1 MKLASFAMIA
11 PAMAQF
17 AAVEEPLLVQEP
29 AYKPVEQQPIAP
41 VAAAQPAPLPFAG
54 MDPMMMM
61 ALMGDDSSSMKDLL
75 PLMMMN
81 GQNGQGMNPMMM
93 MSLLGDD
100 SSSMKDLLPLMMMN
114 GQNGQQMDPMMMMTL
129 LDDSSSMQDL
139 LPLMMMNGQ
148 GAQSGEMNP
157 MLLMSLL
164 SEDCNFSD
172 AINALSVDE
181 DTKKALA
188 TGAVAWKVNA
198 DGEYDSTA
206 AYDAAIAAQYVDYD
220 YLACKNKGGLDP
232 MMMNMLGGQNMDPMT
247 TLMMLDGGSMD
258 DLLPLMMMGGQ
269 NGQPGQMNPMMM
281 MSLLGDDT
289 VTKKSCDADYKLKAF
304 FTAGVDAL
312 ESSSDIADIRAGIEG
327 LAVKSDAQQA
337 YVDCLA
343 AATEEGSEK
352 STMEK
357 MLPLMMMGGNQQ
369 MNPLMMMSLL
379 GDGASSDLLPLMM
392 MGQQPGQQMDPMM
405 MMMLMKE

>member
-1 MKLASFAMIA
+1 
-11 PAMAQF
+11 
-17 AAVEEPLLVQEP
+17 
-29 AYKPVEQQPIAP
+29 
-41 VAAAQPAPLPFAG
+41 
-54 MDPMMMM
+54 
-61 ALMGDDSSSMKDLL
+61 MKDLL

-81 GQNGQGMNPMMM
+81 GQNGQQMDPVTMMM
-93 MSLLGDD
+93 LMGDGD

-114 GQNGQQMDPMMMMTL
+114 GQNGQQMDPMMMMSL
-129 LDDSSSMQDL
+129 LDGSSDMSEL

-148 GAQSGEMNP
+148 GAQQPGQMNP

-164 SEDCNFSD
+164 SEDCSFSD
-172 AINALSVDE
+172 AIQALNVDE

-188 TGAVAWKVNA
+188 TGAKAWKVNA

-220 YLACKNKGGLDP
+220 YLACKNKGGVDP
-232 MMMNMLGGQNMDPMT
+232 MMMNMLGGGNMDPMT

-269 NGQPGQMNPMMM
+269 NGQQGQMNPMMM

-289 VTKKSCDADYKLKAF
+289 ATKKSCDVDYKIKEF

-327 LAVKSDAQQA
+327 LAVKTDSQQA

-343 AATEEGSEK
+343 AATEEGTEK
-352 STMEK
+352 SSMEK
-357 MLPLMMMGGNQQ
+357 
-369 MNPLMMMSLL
+369 
-379 GDGASSDLLPLMM
+379 LLPLMM
-392 MGQQPGQQMDPMM
+392 MGQQPGQQMDPKM
-405 MMMLMKE
+405 MMMLMKD

>member
-1 MKLASFAMIA
+1 
-11 PAMAQF
+11 
-17 AAVEEPLLVQEP
+17 
-29 AYKPVEQQPIAP
+29 
-41 VAAAQPAPLPFAG
+41 
-54 MDPMMMM
+54 MD
-61 ALMGDDSSSMKDLL
+61 
-75 PLMMMN
+75 
-81 GQNGQGMNPMMM
+81 PMMM
-93 MSLLGDD
+93 MSLLDG
-100 SSSMKDLLPLMMMN
+100 SSDMSE
-114 GQNGQQMDPMMMMTL
+114 
-129 LDDSSSMQDL
+129 L

-148 GAQSGEMNP
+148 GAQQPGQMNP

-164 SEDCNFSD
+164 SEDCSFSD
-172 AINALSVDE
+172 AIQALNVDE
-181 DTKKALA
+181 ETKKALA
-188 TGAVAWKVNA
+188 TGAKAWKVNA

-220 YLACKNKGGLDP
+220 YLACKNKGGVDP
-232 MMMNMLGGQNMDPMT
+232 MMMNMLGGGNMDPMT

-269 NGQPGQMNPMMM
+269 NGQQGQMNPMMM

-289 VTKKSCDADYKLKAF
+289 ATKKSCDADYKVKEF

-327 LAVKSDAQQA
+327 LAVKTDSQQA

-343 AATEEGSEK
+343 AATEEGTEK
-352 STMEK
+352 SSMEK
-357 MLPLMMMGGNQQ
+357 LLPMMMMGGGQQ
-369 MNPLMMMSLL
+369 MNPMLMMSLL

-405 MMMLMKE
+405 MMMLMKD